1 VRMIS
6 EVHRAVARDAKIP
19 IIGLGG
25 VMTWEDAA
33 EFILAGA
40 AAIGMGT
47 AMFVDP
53 RLLPKVAHGLE
64 QWVRKQGGASLNE
77 LVGQA
82 RMP

>member
-1 VRMIS
+1 MIS
-6 EVHRAVARDAKIP
+6 EVYRQVARDAKVP

-40 AAIGMGT
+40 NAVGMGT

-53 RLLPKVAHGLE
+53 RLLPRAARGLE
-64 QWVRKQGGASLNE
+64 QWVAKQGCRSISE

-82 RMP
+82 KMP